1 MQRTA
6 RFPALTLLLLV
17 HALCGMRAIAQEG
30 GEVAESAAQEL
41 DEEKRPDG
49 EKRGKPDFLVLPVPF
64 SDPAT
69 GFGIGA
75 LGVAFYNPNGG
86 PHQWTTGFG
95 GVWTSR
101 GSKGIAGV
109 HKMSSADDRFR
120 FNATAS
126 WLDRNDNYYGIGAEA
141 GDRNESLDLNSRE
154 INLNLRGLWEI
165 SGRTYLGFQY
175 VLLVNDVVP
184 DPVNETDVEPP
195 PPDELDSTMSAI
207 GPVAVY
213 DTRDNHDQPR
223 KGVYL
228 FANWMFGVKALGD
241 SFTHNML
248 NVQANA
254 YRAVR
259 GNTVI
264 AGRASFCSAGGDA
277 AYYAL
282 CRYGNSKNLRGY
294 PSDRYRDR
302 AAWAMQGEVRQQF
315 SSRWGG
321 AAFFGVGGIAPSAG
335 DIFSASNF
343 LPAGGVG
350 VRYRPFRK
358 NDVRLRLDV
367 AVGKD
372 ANGVYLSFGEAF

>member
-6 RFPALTLLLLV
+6 RYLALILLPLFLQ
-17 HALCGMRAIAQEG
+17 AAYSLRADAQEG
-30 GEVAESAAQEL
+30 GAVAEAAAEEL
-41 DEEKRPDG
+41 DEEKPVED
-49 EKRGKPDFLVLPVPF
+49 KRKKPNYLVLPVPF
-64 SDPAT
+64 SDPST

-101 GSKGIAGV
+101 GSKGIAAV
-109 HKMSSADDRFR
+109 HKMSSASDRFR
-120 FNATAS
+120 LDANAS
-126 WLDRNDNYYGIGAEA
+126 WFDRNDKYYGIGAEA
-141 GDRNESLDLNSRE
+141 GDRNEALDLDSRE
-154 INLNLRGLWEI
+154 FNVKFRGLWEI

-175 VLLVNDVVP
+175 VLLVNDVVA
-184 DPVNETDVEPP
+184 DPESAVGVEPP
-195 PPDELDSTMSAI
+195 PPDELDSTMSAV

-228 FANWMFGVKALGD
+228 FANWMFGTKALGD

-259 GNTVI
+259 DNTVI

-294 PSDRYRDR
+294 PSDRYRDG

-315 SSRWGG
+315 STRWGG
-321 AAFFGVGGIAPSAG
+321 AAFFGIGGIAPSAG
-335 DIFSASNF
+335 DVFSDSNF

-358 NDVRLRLDV
+358 NDVRIRLDV

-372 ANGVYLSFGEAF
+372 ANGLYLSFGEAY